1 MKVMTFNAN
10 GIRAA
15 KRKGFFEWVQDQQ
28 PDVLCI
34 QETKA
39 QMSELE
45 DQLKIPGYYLYYH
58 DAQKPGY
65 SGVAIYTRYQPQN
78 VQVGLD
84 FPLIDEEGRHIRA
97 DWEHLTVI
105 SAYFPSGSSGDHRQ
119 QKKYEF
125 LAFYEQYID
134 QLLAQNKPFI
144 ICGDWNIVHTQKDIR
159 NFRSNQTNSG
169 CLPEERAWLDKI
181 FYDKQCIDSFRVI
194 NQEEGEYTWWS
205 FRGQA
210 WSKNVGWRID
220 YQVTSPDLQNKI
232 EDVSVYRQQRFSDH
246 APFAV
251 DYNLD
256 KALGDE

>member
-1 MKVMTFNAN
+1 MTFNAN

-15 KRKGFFEWVQDQQ
+15 KRKGFFEWVQHQQ
-28 PDVLCI
+28 PDVICI

-39 QMSELE
+39 QMHQLQDEL
-45 DQLKIPGYYLYYH
+45 QIPNYQLYYH

-65 SGVAIYTRYQPQN
+65 SGVAIYSRIEPNQ
-78 VQVGLD
+78 VQSGLGM
-84 FPLIDEEGRHIRA
+84 PLIDEEGRHIRA
-97 DWEHLTVI
+97 DWDNLIII

-125 LAFYEQYID
+125 LSFYENYID
-134 QLLAQNKPFI
+134 QLLAQDKPFI
-144 ICGDWNIVHTQKDIR
+144 ICGDWNIVHTPKDIR

-181 FYDKQCIDSFRVI
+181 FEKKNCVDSFRVV
-194 NQEEGEYTWWS
+194 NQNDDEYTWWS

-220 YQVTSPDLQNKI
+220 YQITSPKLGDKI
-232 EDVSVYRQQRFSDH
+232 NSERVYRDQRFSDH
-246 APFAV
+246 APFTIEY
-251 DYNLD
+251 DWTLEQ
-256 KALGDE
+256 GDA

>member
-1 MKVMTFNAN
+1 MQVMTLNTN

-15 KRKGFFEWVQDQQ
+15 KRKGFFEWVQQQ
-28 PDVLCI
+28 NPDIICI

-39 QMSELE
+39 QIHKLE
-45 DQLKIPGYYLYYH
+45 DQLQIPGYYLYYH

-105 SAYFPSGSSGDHRQ
+105 SAYFPSGSSGEHRQ

-125 LAFYEQYID
+125 LDFYENYID
-134 QLLAQNKPFI
+134 QLLADQKPFV
-144 ICGDWNIVHTQKDIR
+144 ICGDWNIVHTRKDIR
-159 NFRSNQTNSG
+159 NWNSNQKSSG
-169 CLPEERAWLDKI
+169 CLPEERAWIDNI
-181 FYDKQCIDSFRVI
+181 FNQKGCVDTFRVI
-194 NQEEGEYTWWS
+194 NQNAEEYSWWS

-220 YQVTSPDLQNKI
+220 YQVASPELKQAVK
-232 EDVSVYRQQRFSDH
+232 DVDIYRQQRFSDH
-246 APFAV
+246 APV
-251 DYNLD
+251 TIDYDLD
-256 KALGDE
+256 KVLSDV